1 MNMNLQLRTAERKQA
16 KLRIGLFGPS
26 GSGKTMS
33 ALKLAHGLADWEK
46 VCIIDTESGSAD
58 LYSHLGP
65 YNVLRIDAPF
75 TPEKYIEAVKAAEQ
89 AGMEVIIV
97 DSITHE
103 WNGQGGV
110 LEIADQLSL
119 AAKNSFTVW
128 GKLTPRHN
136 RFIDSLLQSP
146 CHIIACGRSKQEYVM
161 NQVEKNGK
169 MVNVPEKM
177 GLKAITRDGFD
188 YEMTITFDIAI
199 NHYATTSKDRTGIFM
214 GRPEFVLSE
223 TNGDEIKQW
232 NASAKPDPTDLKRQ
246 IMRQLSRI
254 GVQTKDVDLIKSDIL
269 GFTGLDLTD
278 DNFQEIVD
286 KLSKIQP
293 ITKVEEEPVEVKA
306 VEPSEVAKTAPPE
319 VLSET
324 VEKASVQQIK
334 LLKSLILTKE
344 GVDASEDET
353 FLGVISLMLNRDIT
367 SVDSL
372 NRSDASN
379 LSQILMSKPSLK
391 LDQE

>member
-1 MNMNLQLRTAERKQA
+1 MNLQLRTAERKQA

-246 IMRQLSRI
+246 IMRQLTRI
-254 GVQTKDVDLIKSDIL
+254 GVQTKDVELIKSDIL
-269 GFTGLDLTD
+269 GFTGLELTD

-286 KLSKIQP
+286 KLGKIQP
-293 ITKVEEEPVEVKA
+293 IDKVEEETVEVKA
-306 VEPSEVAKTAPPE
+306 VEPSEVAETAPPE
-319 VLSET
+319 VLSEP
-324 VEKASVQQIK
+324 VEKASIQQIK

-353 FLGVISLMLNRDIT
+353 FLGVISLMLNREVL

-372 NRSDASN
+372 TRTDASN